1 MKRSLRNAS
10 IAGGSAVVLG
20 AAAVAAVALA
30 HPGAHAASTA
40 SRAWNGTSHSAP
52 SNAISKATRAKLL
65 DAACTG
71 PAGAAY
77 VADAGWD
84 GFSIINTSN
93 CSVDY
98 TTYNV
103 GDPSTPGFPS
113 DQGYSSTDEAIAAH
127 GDTLYF
133 ADAGDSQVGVIN
145 AATLSSKNYNPAE
158 TDINVGL
165 FPQALAVSPDGSQVW
180 VADTGPQTSPSS
192 PSGVDVIDTAT
203 NKVTAKL
210 RLTGVPSQV
219 TFSPDGT
226 RAYVASSN
234 GLWVYS
240 TQNRR
245 VIGQIG
251 GLGIPRG
258 IAVSPDGKT
267 VYVTDTTGNSVKVI
281 DAATDR
287 VKATIGVGEL
297 PWDAVITPDGSTLY
311 VADTDSDQVSVI
323 STATD
328 KVAGTIAV
336 TGDPDTLSLTAD
348 GSQLYVAQQTSAYVD
363 VIETS
368 DDSVVSDLNLAGPG
382 SDNLN
387 YDDGFEPDGMVI
399 VPIPQAAGS

>member
-1 MKRSLRNAS
+1 MKRSIRNAS

-30 HPGAHAASTA
+30 HPGAHAASSA
-40 SRAWNGTSHSAP
+40 SRAWNATPGKSSSISA
-52 SNAISKATRAKLL
+52 ATRAKLL

-103 GDPSTPGFPS
+103 GDPSAPGFSS
-113 DQGYSSTDEAIAAH
+113 DQDYSSTDEGIAAH

-133 ADAGDSQVGVIN
+133 ADAGDSQVAVIN

-165 FPQALAVSPDGSQVW
+165 FPQALALTPDGSQVW

-203 NKVTAKL
+203 NKVIAKL
-210 RLTGVPSQV
+210 PLRGAPSQV
-219 TFSPDGT
+219 AFSPDGT
-226 RAYVASSN
+226 RAYVATN
-234 GLWVYS
+234 DGLWVYS
-240 TQNRR
+240 TSSRR
-245 VIGQIG
+245 VVAQIG

-258 IAVSPDGKT
+258 IAVSPDGKS

-281 DAATDR
+281 SAATDR

-297 PWDAVITPDGSTLY
+297 PWDDVIAPNGSTLY
-311 VADTDSDQVSVI
+311 VADTDSNQVSVI

-328 KVAGTIAV
+328 KVVNTIAV

-399 VPIPQAAGS
+399 VPIPQAPGS

>member
-1 MKRSLRNAS
+1 MKRSIRNATV
-10 IAGGSAVVLG
+10 AGGSAVVLG

-30 HPGAHAASTA
+30 HPGAHPASAASSA
-40 SRAWNGTSHSAP
+40 SS

-98 TTYNV
+98 YTYNV
-103 GDPSTPGFPS
+103 GDPSTPGYPD
-113 DQGYSSTDEAIAAH
+113 DQSYSSTDEAIAIH

-133 ADAGDSQVGVIN
+133 ADAGDSQVAVIN
-145 AATLSSKNYNPAE
+145 AATLSSEHDNPAE

-180 VADTGPQTSPSS
+180 VADTGPQTSASS
-192 PSGVDVIDTAT
+192 PSGVDVIDTST
-203 NKVTAKL
+203 NTVIAKL
-210 RLTGVPSQV
+210 PLKGAPSQV
-219 TFSPDGT
+219 AFSPDGT
-226 RAYVASSN
+226 RAYVVTNN

-240 TQNRR
+240 TKDRR
-245 VIGQIG
+245 LITQVG
-251 GLGIPRG
+251 GIGIPRG
-258 IAVSPDGKT
+258 IAASPDGKT

-281 DAATDR
+281 DVATGR

-297 PWDAVITPDGSTLY
+297 PWNDVISSDGSTLY

-323 STATD
+323 STATNR
-328 KVAGTIAV
+328 VAGTITV
-336 TGDPDTLSLTAD
+336 TGDPDTMALTQD
-348 GSQLYVAQQTSAYVD
+348 GSQLYVGQQTAAYVD
-363 VIETS
+363 VIDTS

-382 SDNLN
+382 DDNLN
-387 YDDGFEPDGMVI
+387 YDDGFEPDGI
-399 VPIPQAAGS
+399 AITSTPQAPGS

>member
-1 MKRSLRNAS
+1 MKRSIRNAS

-30 HPGAHAASTA
+30 HPGAHPATA
-40 SRAWNGTSHSAP
+40 SPASS
-52 SNAISKATRAKLL
+52 AISKATRAKLL

-98 TTYNV
+98 YTYNV
-103 GDPSTPGFPS
+103 GDPSTPGYPD
-113 DQGYSSTDEAIAAH
+113 DQGYSSTDEAIAIH

-145 AATLSSKNYNPAE
+145 AATLSSKEDNPAE

-165 FPQALAVSPDGSQVW
+165 FPQALAISPDGSQVW

-192 PSGVDVIDTAT
+192 PSGVDVIDTST
-203 NKVTAKL
+203 NTVIAKL
-210 RLTGVPSQV
+210 PLKGAPSQV
-219 TFSPDGT
+219 AFSPDGT
-226 RAYVASSN
+226 RAYVVTN
-234 GLWVYS
+234 DGLWVYS
-240 TQNRR
+240 TKDRR
-245 VIGQIG
+245 VTGQVG

-267 VYVTDTTGNSVKVI
+267 LYVTDTTGNSVKVI
-281 DAATDR
+281 NVATDR
-287 VKATIGVGEL
+287 VKASIGVGEL
-297 PWDAVITPDGSTLY
+297 PWDDVISSNGSTVY

-323 STATD
+323 STATG
-328 KVAGTIAV
+328 KVVNTITV
-336 TGDPDTLSLTAD
+336 TGDPDTMALTQD

-363 VIETS
+363 VIDTS
-368 DDSVVSDLNLAGPG
+368 DDSVVSDLNLAGTG

-387 YDDGFEPDGMVI
+387 YDDGFEPDGI
-399 VPIPQAAGS
+399 AITSIPQAPGS